1 MQRQPGGRRPGR
13 LAAPSENPDPAL
25 GALAAFRSYIS
36 LKLRA
41 PSSPRLGRRA
51 PDLPRARFCLERE
64 TSRFDCDRR
73 ARGSRPHAPRP
84 ARIRAPEPIAPL
96 GSDLRRAASIR
107 CAAPRFGQ
115 TPGGSPFSFFFP
127 PPFPHAGVF
136 DCQCQSLCLR
146 SGRLAC
152 ELKKARY
159 YSRNQLKTMRN

>member
-13 LAAPSENPDPAL
+13 LAAPGETPIPPWAPARPFDHTSASSSAPL
-25 GALAAFRSYIS
+25 QARALAAARPICREPDFALSAKQAASIAIAA
-36 LKLRA
+36 RA
-41 PSSPRLGRRA
+41 DPVP
-51 PDLPRARFCLERE
+51 
-64 TSRFDCDRR
+64 TRR
-73 ARGSRPHAPRP
+73 ARPES
-84 ARIRAPEPIAPL
+84 ARR
-96 GSDLRRAASIR
+96 GRLRRSAR
-107 CAAPRFGQ
+107 TCAAQRRFDASAALVKPREEA
-115 TPGGSPFSFFFP
+115 PFLFFCPP